1 MAQEDKIKW
10 NKKYQ
15 EKPEL
20 LKKRKPSSKLVQ
32 IIDQI
37 KGDKVLEIA
46 CGTGRNSI
54 FLAQKGFNID
64 ALDIS
69 EVALEHLN
77 SKGFANIK
85 TKIVDLEEYTPEQNS
100 YDLIVKTNYLER
112 KLIAP
117 LLKAL
122 KEDGIILIETY
133 MDHPDNQKQ
142 SSNPDFL
149 LKKGELK
156 SFFNDDFQIIEYEE
170 FNNEDYEIFKMRKQS
185 IIAKKIR

>member
-1 MAQEDKIKW
+1 MAYEDKIKW

-15 EKPEL
+15 DKPEL
-20 LKKRKPSSKLVQ
+20 LKKRKPSSKLVE

-37 KGDKVLEIA
+37 KGDKALEIA

-54 FLAQKGFNID
+54 FLAQKGFTVD

-69 EVALEHLN
+69 EVALEVLDK
-77 SKGFANIK
+77 KGFANIQ
-85 TKIVDLEEYTPEQNS
+85 TKIVDLEEYTPTQNS

-112 KLIAP
+112 KLIP
-117 LLKAL
+117 SLLKAL

-142 SSNPDFL
+142 RSNPDFL
-149 LKKGELK
+149 LKKDELK
-156 SFFNDDFQIIEYEE
+156 SFFDDSFEIIEYEE
-170 FNNEDYEIFKMRKQS
+170 FNNENYEIFKMRKQS